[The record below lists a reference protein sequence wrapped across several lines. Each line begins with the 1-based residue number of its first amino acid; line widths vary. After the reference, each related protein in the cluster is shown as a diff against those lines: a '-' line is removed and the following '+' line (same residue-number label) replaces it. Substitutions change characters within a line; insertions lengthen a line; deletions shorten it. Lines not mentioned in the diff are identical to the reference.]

1 MTKDPKSLL
10 KIAVV
15 DDAEFSRRTVV
26 EILEKEGFDVVGQA
40 GNAEDAIGMISS
52 TKANL
57 FLIDVVM
64 PNISGIELSKKLGEH
79 SNRPITV
86 IMMSSLDLENIIIES
101 ISNGAIDFLAKPFD
115 AETLIKSVSKVGTE
129 LAKDQI

>member
-1 MTKDPKSLL
+1 MSKDPKSLL

-15 DDAEFSRRTVV
+15 DDADFSRKTVV
-26 EILEKEGFDVVGQA
+26 EILEKNGFEVVGQA

-64 PNISGIELSKKLGEH
+64 PNISGMELAKKLSEV
-79 SNRPITV
+79 SNRPITI

-101 ISNGAIDFLAKPFD
+101 ISNGAIDFIAKPFD
-115 AETLIKSVSKVGTE
+115 ADTLIKSVTKVANDLLRET
-129 LAKDQI
+129 L

>member
-1 MTKDPKSLL
+1 MSKDPKSLL

-15 DDAEFSRRTVV
+15 DDADFSRKTVV
-26 EILEKEGFDVVGQA
+26 EILEKNDFEVVGQA

-64 PNISGIELSKKLGEH
+64 PNISGMELAKKLSEV
-79 SNRPITV
+79 SNRPITI

-101 ISNGAIDFLAKPFD
+101 ISNGAIDFIAKPFD
-115 AETLIKSVSKVGTE
+115 ADTLIKSVTKVANDMLKET
-129 LAKDQI
+129 L

>member
-1 MTKDPKSLL
+1 MSDPKSLL

-15 DDAEFSRRTVV
+15 DDADFSRRTVV
-26 EILEKEGFDVVGQA
+26 GILEKENFDVVGQA
-40 GNAEDAIGMISS
+40 SNAVDAISLLS
-52 TKANL
+52 TTRANL

-64 PNISGIELSKKLGEH
+64 PNISGMELAQKLTELA
-79 SNRPITV
+79 NRPLYI

-115 AETLIKSVSKVGTE
+115 ADTLQKSVIKVANDRAKETL
-129 LAKDQI
+129 

>member
-1 MTKDPKSLL
+1 MSNDPKNLL
-10 KIAVV
+10 KIVVV
-15 DDAEFSRRTVV
+15 DDADFSRKTVV
-26 EILEKEGFDVVGQA
+26 EILEKNNFEVTGQA
-40 GNAEDAIGMISS
+40 SNAEDAIGLLTS

-64 PNISGIELSKKLGEH
+64 PKISGMELAKKLTEVA
-79 SNRPITV
+79 SRPISI

-115 AETLIKSVSKVGTE
+115 ADTLIRSITKVGINLTKE
-129 LAKDQI
+129 T

>member
-1 MTKDPKSLL
+1 MSKDPKSVL

-15 DDAEFSRRTVV
+15 DDADFSRRTAV
-26 EILEKEGFDVVGQA
+26 EILEKEGFEVVGQA
-40 GNAEDAIGMISS
+40 GNAEDAIGMVTG

-64 PNISGIELSKKLGEH
+64 PNISGIELAKKLNQV
-79 SNRPITV
+79 SNRPITI

-101 ISNGAIDFLAKPFD
+101 ISNGAIDFIAKPFD
-115 AETLIKSVSKVGTE
+115 AETLIKSVTKVANDM
-129 LAKDQI
+129 LKDSI

>member
-1 MTKDPKSLL
+1 MSKDPKSLL

-15 DDAEFSRRTVV
+15 DDADFSRRTVV
-26 EILEKEGFDVVGQA
+26 EILERDGFEVVGQA
-40 GNAEDAIGMISS
+40 GSAEDAIGILST

-64 PNISGIELSKKLGEH
+64 PNISGIELSKKLTEI
-79 SNRPITV
+79 SNRPITI

-101 ISNGAIDFLAKPFD
+101 ISNGAIDFLTKPFD
-115 AETLIKSVSKVGTE
+115 SETLIKSVTKVAND
-129 LAKDQI
+129 LAKEQI